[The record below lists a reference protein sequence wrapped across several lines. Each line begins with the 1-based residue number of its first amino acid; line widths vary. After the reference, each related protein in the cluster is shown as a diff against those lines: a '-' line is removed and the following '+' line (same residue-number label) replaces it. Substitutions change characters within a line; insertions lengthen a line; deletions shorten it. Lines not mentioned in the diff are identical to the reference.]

1 MKKSTKIVCI
11 VCLILAVLVAGLAIL
26 ASAESG
32 KIAEV
37 EARAAEIKKAQGTL
51 KSIEMGILDI
61 DPATIVVPEPLEMT
75 AFDQFLS
82 SVNASA
88 RMLWVVVID
97 LLIIGAGGFIMAAAR
112 KAKSKKQQ
120 VKNVGSSNNV
130 IGILIALAALCLDLA
145 IASPVFLTS
154 SNFLNVSQQISINF
168 VVAVG
173 MTLVIISGGI
183 DLSVGSNIALT
194 GLLMGIMMKNY
205 SIPVLPTIIICI
217 LFSGFIGLVNGWLI
231 SFLNLP
237 PFIATLGTMS
247 IVRGFAERCAKQLET
262 LAQGLVTSDDL
273 RACAE
278 EETGAD
284 RLRLLDLAAVMD
296 AVNARMQ
303 DRYQDGDTELIAAA
317 ARAESAAFIEGACF
331 FFYGFDMMPHTL
343 IQLVGRIAARAD
355 AQLFFPLKNDAEAR
369 DYLCYQGAEQ
379 ALGRIFAQCGGT
391 RVRINAQDARPA
403 DVSALTDEIYAVRK
417 RAFRGAPRHVRALM
431 AQDVRQECMQ
441 AAATARRKPGMV

>member
-37 EARAAEIKKAQGTL
+37 EARAAEIKKSQGTL

-120 VKNVGSSNNV
+120 VKKVGSSNNV

-247 IVRGFAERCAKQLET
+247 IVRGAAYTVTAGQPIYTFPKGFTAIAGRIGGIPLWSILIMLAVILIGWYVLRYTRIGRFTYAVGGNENCARLSGINIRKVKCFVYMFS
-262 LAQGLVTSDDL
+262 GLCCGVAALLLSSRLDSGLPTN
-273 RACAE
+273 
-278 EETGAD
+278 AD
-284 RLRLLDLAAVMD
+284 GQEMDAIAAVVIGGTSMSGGEGSMIGTLVGICIIGIIANGLNLLGVQQGPQKMVKGLIIVI
-296 AVNARMQ
+296 AVIIDVIR
-303 DRYQDGDTELIAAA
+303 R
-317 ARAESAAFIEGACF
+317 RSAESA
-331 FFYGFDMMPHTL
+331 
-343 IQLVGRIAARAD
+343 
-355 AQLFFPLKNDAEAR
+355 K
-369 DYLCYQGAEQ
+369 
-379 ALGRIFAQCGGT
+379 
-391 RVRINAQDARPA
+391 
-403 DVSALTDEIYAVRK
+403 
-417 RAFRGAPRHVRALM
+417 
-431 AQDVRQECMQ
+431 
-441 AAATARRKPGMV
+441 

>member
-247 IVRGFAERCAKQLET
+247 IVRGAAYTVTAGQPIYTFPKGFTAIAGRIGGIPLWSILIMLAVILIGWYVLRYTRIGRFTYAVGGNENCARLSGINIRKVKCFVYMFS
-262 LAQGLVTSDDL
+262 GLCCGVAALLLSSRLDSGLPTN
-273 RACAE
+273 
-278 EETGAD
+278 AD
-284 RLRLLDLAAVMD
+284 GQEMDAIAAVVIGGTSMSGGEGSMIGTLVGICIIGIIANGLNLLGVQQGPQKMVKGLIIVI
-296 AVNARMQ
+296 AVIIDVIR
-303 DRYQDGDTELIAAA
+303 R
-317 ARAESAAFIEGACF
+317 RSAESA
-331 FFYGFDMMPHTL
+331 
-343 IQLVGRIAARAD
+343 
-355 AQLFFPLKNDAEAR
+355 K
-369 DYLCYQGAEQ
+369 
-379 ALGRIFAQCGGT
+379 
-391 RVRINAQDARPA
+391 
-403 DVSALTDEIYAVRK
+403 
-417 RAFRGAPRHVRALM
+417 
-431 AQDVRQECMQ
+431 
-441 AAATARRKPGMV
+441 

>member
-247 IVRGFAERCAKQLET
+247 IVRGAAYTVTAGQPIYTFPKGFTAIAGRIGGIPLWSILIMLAVILIGWYVLRYTRIGRFTYAVGGNENCARLSGINIRKVKCFVYMFS
-262 LAQGLVTSDDL
+262 GLCCGVAALLLSSRLDSGLPTN
-273 RACAE
+273 
-278 EETGAD
+278 AD
-284 RLRLLDLAAVMD
+284 GQEMDAIAAVVIGGTSMSGGEGSMIGTLIGICIIGIIANGLNLLGVQQGPQKMVKGLIIVI
-296 AVNARMQ
+296 AVIIDVIR
-303 DRYQDGDTELIAAA
+303 R
-317 ARAESAAFIEGACF
+317 RSAESA
-331 FFYGFDMMPHTL
+331 
-343 IQLVGRIAARAD
+343 
-355 AQLFFPLKNDAEAR
+355 K
-369 DYLCYQGAEQ
+369 
-379 ALGRIFAQCGGT
+379 
-391 RVRINAQDARPA
+391 
-403 DVSALTDEIYAVRK
+403 
-417 RAFRGAPRHVRALM
+417 
-431 AQDVRQECMQ
+431 
-441 AAATARRKPGMV
+441 